1 MASPGNL
8 MEFVRRAA
16 VVLTVAVL
24 AGCAAAPTNDPEA
37 LAEFQEINDPA
48 ERVNRAIFGFNQGL
62 DKAVIKPVTGA
73 YRAVAPDPVRQSV
86 HNFLANLG
94 SPVTLFNDILQ
105 GEFKRA
111 MTTAGRFIINSTAG
125 LIGLFDQAAPMG
137 LEPHREDFGQTL
149 AVWGFE
155 EGPYLMLPV
164 LGPSNYR
171 DTIGFV
177 VDTLMDPLNLWANN
191 TDREHIAYSRTSA
204 AGIDTRD
211 QLWDVLDDL
220 EKSSI
225 DFYAAI
231 RSLYRQRRADEIK
244 NGGKSGADPAPGFGG
259 DFEIADP
266 GSKRQP
272 PTGSFIQDMPGE
284 AENPG

>member
-16 VVLTVAVL
+16 MVLAVAVL

-37 LAEFQEINDPA
+37 LAEFQEINDPG

-73 YRAVAPDPVRQSV
+73 YRAVAPDPVRRSV
-86 HNFLANLG
+86 HNFLENLG
-94 SPVTLFNDILQ
+94 SPVTFFNNILQ

-111 MTTAGRFIINSTAG
+111 MTTAGRFIVNSTAG
-125 LIGLFDQAAPMG
+125 LLGLLDQARPMG

-155 EGPYLMLPV
+155 EGPYLMLPI

-171 DTIGFV
+171 DAIGFV
-177 VDTLMDPLNLWANN
+177 VDTLMDPLNLWADN
-191 TDREHIAYSRTSA
+191 TDREYIAYSRTSA

-220 EKSSI
+220 EESSI

-244 NGGKSGADPAPGFGG
+244 NGAKPDADPAPGFGG

-266 GSKRQP
+266 GAKR
-272 PTGSFIQDMPGE
+272 
-284 AENPG
+284 

>member
-1 MASPGNL
+1 MASLNNL
-8 MEFVRRAA
+8 VEFVRRAA
-16 VVLTVAVL
+16 MVLAVAVL
-24 AGCAAAPTNDPEA
+24 AGCAAVPANDPEA
-37 LAEFQEINDPA
+37 RAEFQEINDPG

-73 YRAVAPDPVRQSV
+73 YRAVAPDPIRRSV

-94 SPVTLFNDILQ
+94 SPVTFLNDILQ

-111 MTTAGRFIINSTAG
+111 MTTAGRFVINSTAG

-155 EGPYLMLPV
+155 EGPYVMLPV

-171 DTIGFV
+171 DAIGFV
-177 VDTLMDPLNLWANN
+177 VDTLVDPLNLWVHN
-191 TDREHIAYSRTSA
+191 TDREYVAYSRISA

-231 RSLYRQRRADEIK
+231 RSLYRQRRADQIK
-244 NGGKSGADPAPGFGG
+244 NGAGPDSDPAPGFGG

-266 GSKRQP
+266 GAKR
-272 PTGSFIQDMPGE
+272 
-284 AENPG
+284 

>member
-1 MASPGNL
+1 MANRGNL
-8 MEFVRRAA
+8 IEFVRRAA
-16 VVLTVAVL
+16 MVLTVAVL
-24 AGCAAAPTNDPEA
+24 AGCAAAPANDPEA
-37 LAEFQEINDPA
+37 LAEFQETNDPG

-62 DKAVIKPVTGA
+62 DKAVIKPVTGV
-73 YRAVAPDPVRQSV
+73 YRTVAPDPVRRSV
-86 HNFLANLG
+86 HNFLENLR
-94 SPVTLFNDILQ
+94 SPVTFFNDILQ

-111 MTTAGRFIINSTAG
+111 MTTAGRFIVNSTAG
-125 LIGLFDQAAPMG
+125 LLGLFDQATPRG

-155 EGPYLMLPV
+155 EGSYLMLPV

-171 DTIGFV
+171 DAIGFV
-177 VDTLMDPLNLWANN
+177 VGTLMDPLNLWANN
-191 TDREHIAYSRTSA
+191 TGREYIANSRTVA

-244 NGGKSGADPAPGFGG
+244 NGAEPGADPVPGFGG
-259 DFEIADP
+259 DFEIA
-266 GSKRQP
+266 
-272 PTGSFIQDMPGE
+272 
-284 AENPG
+284 NPGAKR